1 MNKLDNIDHK
11 ILRILQN
18 DGRITTKELAS
29 KLHLTNTPVYERVR
43 KLEKSGIIEKY
54 VAILNPEKLNR
65 NMVSFID
72 VNLQKHTKEA
82 VDNFRQAVL
91 TFPEVVE
98 FHNVTGEYDVHL
110 KIMVNDMAEFKIF
123 IEEKLSGLDYV
134 NTFHSSFAIS
144 SETKTGFDI

>member
-65 NMVSFID
+65 NMITFID

-82 VDNFRQAVL
+82 VDNFRKTVL

-98 FHNVTGEYDVHL
+98 FYNVTGEYDVHL

>member
-1 MNKLDNIDHK
+1 
-11 ILRILQN
+11 
-18 DGRITTKELAS
+18 
-29 KLHLTNTPVYERVR
+29 
-43 KLEKSGIIEKY
+43 
-54 VAILNPEKLNR
+54 
-65 NMVSFID
+65 MVTFID

-82 VDNFRQAVL
+82 VDNFRKAVL

-110 KIMVNDMAEFKIF
+110 KIMVKDMAEFKIF

>member
-1 MNKLDNIDHK
+1 MNKLDSIDRK

-43 KLEKSGIIEKY
+43 KLEKAGIIEKY
-54 VAILNPEKLNR
+54 VAKLNPEKLNR
-65 NMVSFID
+65 NMVIFID
-72 VNLQKHTKEA
+72 VNLRKHTKEA
-82 VDNFRQAVL
+82 VDNFRKAVL

-110 KIMVNDMAEFKIF
+110 KIMLNDMAEFKIF

>member
-11 ILRILQN
+11 ILRILQS

-65 NMVSFID
+65 NMVIFID

-82 VDNFRQAVL
+82 VDNFRKAVL
-91 TFPEVVE
+91 IFPEVVE

-110 KIMVNDMAEFKIF
+110 KIMVNDMAEFKVF

>member
-1 MNKLDNIDHK
+1 MNKLDSIDRK

-54 VAILNPEKLNR
+54 VAKLNPEKLNR
-65 NMVSFID
+65 NMITFID

-82 VDNFRQAVL
+82 VDNFRTAVL

>member
-1 MNKLDNIDHK
+1 MNKLDNIDLK
-11 ILRILQN
+11 IMRILQE

-43 KLEKSGIIEKY
+43 KLEKAGIIEKY
-54 VAILNPEKLNR
+54 VAKLNPEKLNR
-65 NMVSFID
+65 NMVIFID

-82 VDNFRQAVL
+82 VDNFRTAAL
-91 TFPEVVE
+91 IFPEVVE

-110 KIMVNDMAEFKIF
+110 KIMVNDMAEFKTF

>member
-11 ILRILQN
+11 ILRILQS

-43 KLEKSGIIEKY
+43 KLEKTGIIEKY
-54 VAILNPEKLNR
+54 VAVLNPEKLNR
-65 NMVSFID
+65 NMVVFID

-82 VDNFRQAVL
+82 VDNFRTAVL
-91 TFPEVVE
+91 IFPEVVE

-110 KIMVNDMAEFKIF
+110 KIMVNDMAEFKTF

-134 NTFHSSFAIS
+134 TTFHSSFAIS